1 MTDWNEVPFIDYMN
15 AVDDLLDALYGVG
28 ASDCSDP
35 DDIAGAQ
42 EEGDTPEECAS
53 WIAERYGLEKIT
65 PC

>member
-1 MTDWNEVPFIDYMN
+1 MTCSMRCT
-15 AVDDLLDALYGVG
+15 
-28 ASDCSDP
+28 ASGPDCSDP

-53 WIAERYGLEKIT
+53 WIAERYGHEKIT